1 MIKYKG
7 LNISDEKFIPELKKL
22 ISKFESDEQL
32 LRSGGIPIDLL
43 DRLAHGF
50 SEDDLTTVTPD
61 KLKIKWK
68 DDLENVKWEIRQ
80 SGLTPKKWAEKI
92 NLSEP
97 IDVTFREDKEHKK
110 GFYLEDGHHRYMAAK
125 ILGKPLNMNLE
136 IRTSPIM
143 TIAPNM
149 SYDDFHRY
157 VFKEFKTER
166 VNENTIRKLLR
177 EALTNMNVIAYRAG
191 YMLPDRPVFFASNI
205 KVAQH
210 FGKPLK
216 YNVTLHNPLIIEDA
230 NTWIDV
236 NPITLAKKIG
246 QEMVTDMYN
255 YEYGTE
261 FKTLKD
267 VINHN
272 NSGGDPFLLSTDSIS
287 AYIKKNTNYKSIIF
301 KDIGETEDA
310 SIYTDVYVIFDP
322 KSAEPI

>member
-7 LNISDEKFIPELKKL
+7 LNISDEKFIPELKKF

-50 SEDDLTTVTPD
+50 SEDDLTTITPD

-157 VFKEFKTER
+157 VFNKLNTKITNETNSIKTQLRKKLIEYK
-166 VNENTIRKLLR
+166 NISKKLL
-177 EALTNMNVIAYRAG
+177 
-191 YMLPDRPVFFASNI
+191 
-205 KVAQH
+205 
-210 FGKPLK
+210 
-216 YNVTLHNPLIIEDA
+216 
-230 NTWIDV
+230 
-236 NPITLAKKIG
+236 
-246 QEMVTDMYN
+246 
-255 YEYGTE
+255 
-261 FKTLKD
+261 
-267 VINHN
+267 
-272 NSGGDPFLLSTDSIS
+272 
-287 AYIKKNTNYKSIIF
+287 
-301 KDIGETEDA
+301 
-310 SIYTDVYVIFDP
+310 
-322 KSAEPI
+322 